1 MAKIKKIMFMIFIM
15 FGSLIFTSCQTTI
28 NPEFLFID
36 VNQTI
41 RLQTSLSGEVTWSSD
56 DESIAIVDNNGVI
69 TGINIGLATITAEAK
84 NQSTKI
90 IVSVTTK
97 VPEAELVVTGKQ
109 NILINET
116 TKLVATITNIQ
127 NPSPIYWETSNES
140 LATVDTEGLVLG
152 LSPGL
157 VTITAY
163 TYQEKALSKQ
173 FIILILLEPS
183 DEEVVNNEINSSTY
197 EIIGDL
203 DLTAINNTIT
213 GIVKNV
219 MPSIVGVSNYQRS
232 TNPGSNGV
240 LQLQNVGTGFIINR
254 KKISNTEY
262 RYYVL
267 TNYHVVEKRSELKIF
282 FGDHEDEIAVENA
295 IQSSANFDLALITF
309 KSSKDLTPLTFSQP
323 TTVEAGDFVLAIGNP
338 TGYDFFRSVTFGMV
352 SCSERSLKGESSTFV
367 QHDAAIN
374 PGNSGGPLFNLAG
387 EVIGVNTIKIVDTD
401 VENIGFAIAL
411 ITINIFLN
419 SISYN

>member
-323 TTVEAGDFVLAIGNP
+323 ATVEAGDFVLAIGNP

-411 ITINIFLN
+411 VTINIFLN

>member
-411 ITINIFLN
+411 VTINIFLN

>member
-56 DESIAIVDNNGVI
+56 NESIAIVDNNGVV

-116 TKLVATITNIQ
+116 TKLVATITNTQ

-323 TTVEAGDFVLAIGNP
+323 ATVEAGDFVLAIGNP

-411 ITINIFLN
+411 VTINIFLN

>member
-56 DESIAIVDNNGVI
+56 DESIAIVDNNGVV

>member
-56 DESIAIVDNNGVI
+56 NESIAIVDNNGVV

-323 TTVEAGDFVLAIGNP
+323 ATVEAGDFVLAIGNP

>member
-116 TKLVATITNIQ
+116 TKLVATITNTQ

>member
-56 DESIAIVDNNGVI
+56 NESIAIVDNNGVV

-116 TKLVATITNIQ
+116 TKLVATITNTQ

>member
-56 DESIAIVDNNGVI
+56 DESIAIVDNNGVV

-116 TKLVATITNIQ
+116 TKLVATITNTQ

>member
-56 DESIAIVDNNGVI
+56 NESIAIVDNNGVI

>member
-56 DESIAIVDNNGVI
+56 NESIAIVDNNGVV

>member
-56 DESIAIVDNNGVI
+56 DESIAIVDNNGVV

-116 TKLVATITNIQ
+116 TKLVATITNTQ

-323 TTVEAGDFVLAIGNP
+323 ATVEAGDFVLAIGNP

>member
-116 TKLVATITNIQ
+116 TKLVATITNTQ

-323 TTVEAGDFVLAIGNP
+323 ATVEAGDFVLAIGNP

-411 ITINIFLN
+411 VTINTFLN

>member
-323 TTVEAGDFVLAIGNP
+323 ATVEAGDFVLAIGNP